1 MDVHGTSAVGA
12 TVLHQNKIDRPM
24 LVGMTDGPPCGNPE
38 MCDNASHTNQDSHS
52 PGLSALRPGSAH
64 LHRISGKG
72 FPHQGRSRRTVSSGQ
87 VPSKCWYDAR
97 VFLYVSDVDPD
108 QSDGRA
114 PPECPTTPSPVSR
127 SLAGH
132 YRSWIDGRV
141 TTSDT
146 RARSSPRG
154 GVIRLPAV

>member
-1 MDVHGTSAVGA
+1 MTMPRIPTKTRIHPAFLRCDLDQPTCTESQVRDFPIKAVPVVQHQADKCHRSAGTM
-12 TVLHQNKIDRPM
+12 Q
-24 LVGMTDGPPCGNPE
+24 
-38 MCDNASHTNQDSHS
+38 
-52 PGLSALRPGSAH
+52 
-64 LHRISGKG
+64 G
-72 FPHQGRSRRTVSSGQ
+72 F
-87 VPSKCWYDAR
+87 
-97 VFLYVSDVDPD
+97 FLYVSDVDPD

-114 PPECPTTPSPVSR
+114 PPECPRTPSPVSR